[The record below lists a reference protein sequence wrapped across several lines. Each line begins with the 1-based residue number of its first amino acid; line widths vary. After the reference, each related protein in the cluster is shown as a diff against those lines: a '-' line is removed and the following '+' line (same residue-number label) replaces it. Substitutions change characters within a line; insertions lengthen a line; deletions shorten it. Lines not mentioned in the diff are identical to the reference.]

1 VTAVTTA
8 APAIRRQLGPGARTY
23 WWLSD
28 AWEMTTRNLRR
39 LPRQPEMLV
48 FATIQPIL
56 FILLFVYVFGGAIQV
71 SGSAYKQFLMPGI
84 FVQTVV
90 FGSVA
95 ATGIGIAEDM
105 EKGIIDRFRSLPM
118 SRSAVLVGRSLSDA
132 VRNAFTTL
140 IMLIV
145 AFAVGFRFQGGLAH
159 AVAALA
165 LLLFFGFAF
174 SWLAAVI
181 GLAVKSVEAAQSG
194 GFLWLFPLTFA
205 SSAFV
210 PPQSMPS
217 WLRGFAEHQPV
228 SVTVNAMRAWFDGTP
243 VGSTA
248 WQSLGWGLA
257 VMAVFLPLAVR
268 MYRRVSR

>member
-1 VTAVTTA
+1 
-8 APAIRRQLGPGARTY
+8 
-23 WWLSD
+23 
-28 AWEMTTRNLRR
+28 MTIRNLRR
-39 LPRQPEMLV
+39 LPRTPDMLV
-48 FATIQPIL
+48 FATIQPII

-71 SGSAYKQFLMPGI
+71 PGSVYKQFLMPGI

-140 IMLIV
+140 IMLVV
-145 AFAVGFRFQGGLAH
+145 AFAVGFRFDGGALR
-159 AVAALA
+159 AVAGIA

-174 SWLAAVI
+174 SWVAAVI
-181 GLAVKSVEAAQSG
+181 GLAVKSVEAASSG

-210 PPQSMPS
+210 PTQSMPS

-228 SVTVNAMRAWFDGTP
+228 SVTVNALRAWFDGTP
-243 VGSTA
+243 VGNAA
-248 WQSLGWGLA
+248 WQSLGWGLG
-257 VMAVFLPLAVR
+257 VMAVFLPLSVW